1 MMTTLPNL
9 LTLSRIGVTP
19 ILLALLYF
27 HTPVMRWIALVLFV
41 GAALTDYLDGYL
53 ARHRGE
59 VSAFG
64 RILDPIADK
73 LLVSSLIVILVAIE
87 QISGLVVIPAI
98 VILCREILVS
108 GLREYLAEIQIPM
121 PVSRLAKWK
130 TTLQMVALG
139 FLIVGAEGGP
149 EIFPVDIIGDTGLW
163 IAALLTLVTG
173 YDYVARGFQHVATNG
188 PDAVGAPSATPSATP
203 STAPSAAPSA
213 TPSAAPTPNEPGHN
227 G

>member
-1 MMTTLPNL
+1 MTTLPNL

-27 HTPVMRWIALVLFV
+27 HSPVTRWIALVLFASA
-41 GAALTDYLDGYL
+41 GLTDYLDGYL

-73 LLVSSLIVILVAIE
+73 LLVSSVIVILVAID
-87 QISGLVVIPAI
+87 QIQGLVVVPAI

-108 GLREYLAEIQIPM
+108 GLREYLAEVQVAM

-130 TTLQMVALG
+130 TVLQMVALG
-139 FLIVGAEGGP
+139 FLVVGDEAGP
-149 EIFPVDIIGDTGLW
+149 DILAVDAIGNTGLW
-163 IAALLTLVTG
+163 VAAVLTLITG
-173 YDYVARGFQHVATNG
+173 YDYMVRGFEHVG
-188 PDAVGAPSATPSATP
+188 GESPDAGTEPSAATVTETATE
-203 STAPSAAPSA
+203 TAPSDP
-213 TPSAAPTPNEPGHN
+213 ERG

>member
-1 MMTTLPNL
+1 MTTLPNL

-27 HTPVMRWIALVLFV
+27 HSPVTRWAALVLFV
-41 GAALTDYLDGYL
+41 AAALTDFLDGYL

-73 LLVSSLIVILVAIE
+73 LLVSSVIVILVAIE
-87 QISGLVVIPAI
+87 QIQGMVVIPAI

-108 GLREYLAEIQIPM
+108 GLREYLAEIQVPM
-121 PVSRLAKWK
+121 PVSRLAKLK

-139 FLIVGAEGGP
+139 VLIVGQEAGP
-149 EIFPVDIIGDTGLW
+149 AILPVDAIGDTGLW
-163 IAALLTLVTG
+163 VAALLTLVTG
-173 YDYVARGFQHVATNG
+173 YDYIARGFQHVAG
-188 PDAVGAPSATPSATP
+188 DSPDADEDPPASA
-203 STAPSAAPSA
+203 STRPAAP
-213 TPSAAPTPNEPGHN
+213 AAVEVASGKPGP
-227 G
+227 GS

>member
-1 MMTTLPNL
+1 MTKLPNL

-27 HTPVMRWIALVLFV
+27 HSPVTRWIALVLFV
-41 GAALTDYLDGYL
+41 GAGLTDYLDGYL

-73 LLVSSLIVILVAIE
+73 LLVSSVIVILVAIE
-87 QISGLVVIPAI
+87 QIQGLVVVPAI

-108 GLREYLAEIQIPM
+108 GLREYLAEIQVPL

-130 TTLQMVALG
+130 TVLQMIALG
-139 FLIVGAEGGP
+139 FLVVGDSAGP
-149 EIFPVDIIGDTGLW
+149 EGWPVDAIGNAGLW
-163 IAALLTLVTG
+163 IAAVLTLITG
-173 YDYVARGFQHVATNG
+173 YDYLVRGLKHVNLED
-188 PDAVGAPSATPSATP
+188 PPC
-203 STAPSAAPSA
+203 
-213 TPSAAPTPNEPGHN
+213 
-227 G
+227 

>member
-1 MMTTLPNL
+1 MTTLPNL

-27 HTPVMRWIALVLFV
+27 HSPVTRWVALVLFV
-41 GAALTDYLDGYL
+41 AAGLTDFLDGYL

-73 LLVSSLIVILVAIE
+73 LLVSSVIMILVAID
-87 QISGLVVIPAI
+87 QIHGLLVVPAI

-108 GLREYLAEIQIPM
+108 GLREYLAEVQVPM
-121 PVSRLAKWK
+121 PVSHLAKWK
-130 TTLQMVALG
+130 TALQMVALG
-139 FLIVGAEGGP
+139 FLVVGDEAGP
-149 EIFPVDIIGDTGLW
+149 EILAVDAIGNTGLW
-163 IAALLTLVTG
+163 IAAVLTLITG
-173 YDYVARGFQHVATNG
+173 YDYMVRGFKHVGGET
-188 PDAVGAPSATPSATP
+188 PDAATE
-203 STAPSAAPSA
+203 TAPS
-213 TPSAAPTPNEPGHN
+213 EPERG